1 MTSAEFNREISK
13 ERLKAQR
20 LRQELERINSER
32 KDSEQLLAI
41 YERGLKQVEKVEMES
56 AKKMKKIEDA
66 LASSLAAL
74 KRQGQSE
81 SVNEVIDAGN
91 N

>member
-13 ERLKAQR
+13 ERSKVQR
-20 LRQELERINSER
+20 LRQELERINSEL

-74 KRQGQSE
+74 KQQGQSE

>member
-20 LRQELERINSER
+20 LRQELERINSEL

-74 KRQGQSE
+74 KQQGQSE

>member
-20 LRQELERINSER
+20 LRQELERINSEL

-74 KRQGQSE
+74 KQQGQSE
-81 SVNEVIDAGN
+81 SENEVIHAGN

>member
-13 ERLKAQR
+13 ERSKVQR
-20 LRQELERINSER
+20 LRQELERINSEL

-74 KRQGQSE
+74 KQQGQGD
-81 SVNEVIDAGN
+81 SVKEVIDAGDN
-91 N
+91 